1 MQRTS
6 DFYDQ
11 RPQQLRLEDAELCRG
26 YELYVD
32 STISEAESKGL
43 ISGQGAG
50 GSGADVS
57 IIGAML
63 TLYYAALRSNTTPP
77 SIQLHRDTST
87 RGIRLRL
94 QPSTC
99 PPEFLDL
106 FDRWAGAV
114 PQIKGLP
121 RPYQID
127 LERIIC
133 NQPPLTAPPHSNVPA
148 YDSGSCSIYD
158 IAKDL
163 KSIALDILR
172 YRFDPQQR
180 HMISASP
187 RPSLRIPSQ
196 PLSRSFPVYGPESP
210 SSEQFASLE
219 ISNRL
224 RSQSPVTGGSVTT
237 FLGSNYGQRDSLG
250 GPIQRYKP
258 TSSPLIASGSHI
270 PFAPPASFDAL
281 ESRSP
286 RGSPTNNTFEQA
298 QSNLPN
304 TIDMTRA
311 TNRIAAVISSEM
323 SISDIIDTLGQ
334 HDCQNITQML
344 DISSCSVRPMA
355 RGGFGDVY
363 LGKLHDGTA
372 VAVKSIF
379 IRNEGQNQGRKHFKR
394 AARELHTWSRCN
406 HPNVARLLGLAQFR
420 GQIAM
425 VSLWMENGDLRAYVN
440 KYPDVD
446 RFKLCTQVAD
456 GLSYLHS
463 IRIVHGDLKGP
474 NVLVSKEGV
483 ATIIDLGNA
492 ILDEAELQ
500 FTNTQGKQRL
510 SIRWT
515 APEIFAGGGHS
526 YEADVYGLGM
536 TILVSVSVC

>member
-1 MQRTS
+1 MQQTS

-11 RPQQLRLEDAELCRG
+11 QPQQPQLEETELCRG

-32 STISEAESKGL
+32 SAISEAENKGL

-50 GSGADVS
+50 GSGTDIS
-57 IIGAML
+57 IVGTML
-63 TLYYAALRSNTTPP
+63 TLYYAALRSNTTRP
-77 SIQLHRDTST
+77 SVQLHRDTST
-87 RGIRLRL
+87 RGIRLCL

-99 PPEFLDL
+99 PPEFLNL
-106 FDRWAGAV
+106 FNRWAGVV
-114 PQIKGLP
+114 PQVKGLP
-121 RPYQID
+121 RPHQID
-127 LERIIC
+127 LERIMC
-133 NQPPLTAPPHSNVPA
+133 NQPPLTVPPNSNVPA
-148 YDSGSCSIYD
+148 YYSGGCSIYD

-172 YRFDPQQR
+172 SRFDPQQGDR
-180 HMISASP
+180 ISASP
-187 RPSLRIPSQ
+187 RPSLRTPSQ
-196 PLSRSFPVYGPESP
+196 LLSRSFPVYDPESP
-210 SSEQFASLE
+210 SPERFASLE

-224 RSQSPVTGGSVTT
+224 RSQSPVAGGPVTT
-237 FLGSNYGQRDSLG
+237 FLGSDYGQRDSLG
-250 GPIQRYKP
+250 ESIQRYKS
-258 TSSPLIASGSHI
+258 TSSSIASGSHM
-270 PFAPPASFDAL
+270 PFAPPAPFGAL
-281 ESRSP
+281 ENQSP
-286 RGSPTNNTFEQA
+286 RGSPMDNTFERA
-298 QSNLPN
+298 QSNLRD

-355 RGGFGDVY
+355 RGGFSDVY

-372 VAVKSIF
+372 VAVKTIF
-379 IRNEGQNQGRKHFKR
+379 IRNEGQNQGRKHLK
-394 AARELHTWSRCN
+394 
-406 HPNVARLLGLAQFR
+406 FR

-440 KYPDVD
+440 KNPNVD
-446 RFKLCTQVAD
+446 RFKLCIQVAD

-474 NVLVSKEGV
+474 NVLISKEGV

-500 FTNTQGKQRL
+500 FTNTQAKQKL

-515 APEIFAGGGHS
+515 APEVFAGGGHS

-536 TILVSVSVC
+536 GK